1 MFFMKKR
8 QRVLYKRHSL
18 SAEDKHYFPGA
29 SLERCA
35 FRPRG
40 SLSLHKHC
48 ETQFCARR
56 IDGHFRTVGLSLKF
70 HPSAFVVH
78 GEGREDKQVHMYKE
92 IIPGLRGKK
101 LREHR
106 AETSLENFWGFQDSR
121 PAIGLH
127 FSHFLQGFF
136 LFSLRV
142 FAAQQV
148 KQENHADS
156 VSASLLGC
164 VSHAVKIPRG
174 RLRGDRPHE
183 LQRHQELARCFGE
196 QRLRHCQSES
206 AHLSLRRNG
215 TQNTRGYLAGKSR
228 A

>member
-1 MFFMKKR
+1 M
-8 QRVLYKRHSL
+8 Q
-18 SAEDKHYFPGA
+18 
-29 SLERCA
+29 C
-35 FRPRG
+35 
-40 SLSLHKHC
+40 
-48 ETQFCARR
+48 CARSL
-56 IDGHFRTVGLSLKF
+56 DGHFRTVGLSLKF

-92 IIPGLRGKK
+92 IIPGLRGKEASRASCRNFSGK
-101 LREHR
+101 LLGISGFKARYW
-106 AETSLENFWGFQDSR
+106 TSILVIFCRD
-121 PAIGLH
+121 
-127 FSHFLQGFF
+127 FF
-136 LFSLRV
+136 PPFICV
-142 FAAQQV
+142 FAAQQI

-174 RLRGDRPHE
+174 RLRGDGPHE

-196 QRLRHCQSES
+196 QRLRHCQPES